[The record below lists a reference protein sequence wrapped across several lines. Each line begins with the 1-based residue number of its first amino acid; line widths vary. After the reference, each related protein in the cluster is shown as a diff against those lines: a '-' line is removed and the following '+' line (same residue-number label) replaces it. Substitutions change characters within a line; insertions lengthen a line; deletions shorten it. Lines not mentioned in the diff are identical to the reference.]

1 MLIDLHCHTSP
12 RSSCSRATLEGLV
25 GVARARG
32 VDALCI
38 TEHDLRWTDEDL
50 ADASAAV
57 DFPLLRGIEVS
68 TDVGHVLAY
77 GELRRPLWRGYTL
90 EQLVDEADETGAALV
105 LAHPARYLAGER
117 AMRAGRTPPPP
128 EEVASSRQ
136 WVAVHAIEAMS
147 TQTTPDEHALVAA
160 ALAVVPRP
168 ATAGSDAHD
177 DHTAGAF
184 ATRLERDVRTS
195 AELAA
200 EIRAGR
206 VEPAVLPGLRSRSNP
221 GRQ

>member
-25 GVARARG
+25 ATARTRG

-38 TEHDLRWTDEDL
+38 TEHDLRWTEDDL
-50 ADASAAV
+50 AAASKEV
-57 DFPLLRGIEVS
+57 GFPLLWGVEVS

-77 GELRRPLWRGYTL
+77 GELRRPLWRGYKL
-90 EQLVDEADETGAALV
+90 AELAEEADETGAALV
-105 LAHPARYLAGER
+105 LAHPVRYLAGER
-117 AMRAGRTPPPP
+117 AARAGRTPPSP
-128 EEVASSRQ
+128 EAVAALPQ
-136 WVAVHAIEAMS
+136 WSLVHAVEAMS
-147 TQTTPDEHALVAA
+147 TQTTPEEHALVAA
-160 ALAVVPRP
+160 ALAVAPRP

-177 DHTAGAF
+177 NEKAGAF
-184 ATRLERDVRTS
+184 ATLVADHVRTP

-206 VEPAVLPGLRSRSNP
+206 VAPVRR
-221 GRQ
+221 

>member
-1 MLIDLHCHTSP
+1 VLIDLHCHTSP

-25 GVARARG
+25 AVARARG

-38 TEHDLRWTDEDL
+38 TEHDLRWSEDDL
-50 ADASAAV
+50 AAASRAV
-57 DFPLLRGIEVS
+57 DFPLLYGVEVS

-77 GELRRPLWRGYTL
+77 GELRRPLWRGYSL
-90 EQLVDEADETGAALV
+90 EALAAEADETGAALV
-105 LAHPARYLAGER
+105 LAHPVRYLAGER
-117 AMRAGRTPPPP
+117 AARAGRTPPPP
-128 EEVASSRQ
+128 EEVAALPQ
-136 WVAVHAIEAMS
+136 WSLVHAVEAMS

-177 DHTAGAF
+177 DEKAGAY
-184 ATRLERDVRTS
+184 ATLLERPVRTA
-195 AELAA
+195 AELAS

-206 VEPAVLPGLRSRSNP
+206 VTPSKQG
-221 GRQ
+221 